1 MDLLVYLAK
10 SSCLLALFWVIYKIF
25 LETETY
31 HRSKRIYL
39 HLGYVLSLILP
50 LFTFTKIEEIYLE
63 KSSWAI
69 PASFSSE
76 FIQTKIKPTT
86 IELIWSYITE
96 NAIIEILFISISF
109 IFVLQLL
116 LKFSRLLKFLKNSKA
131 YKTEGVFYVEKAIPE
146 GAFSFLNYIVFDPK
160 LYSEAELKIILDHEK
175 AHVTHKH
182 SFDILFSHIYKC
194 FFWFNPFAWLY
205 QKSLIL
211 NLEYEAD
218 ANAVNTTAKRDYQ
231 MTLYSITQQQ
241 YKSQLQQS
249 FHQSPIKKRIAMLNQ
264 NKKQSFWK
272 LFIVSP
278 VLVVFFLL
286 FQVETKAQIKEAN
299 TKLNTET
306 SNFQKEIEGIKNAE
320 IFIINGKTID
330 KEELVE
336 KYIPVEDFQ
345 YDDTSKTLS
354 VTTRTEFS
362 KPYYSDNLAMFKEI
376 QLKDKAL
383 GEFIYFII
391 SSEYKVAT
399 MKVENIETSEN
410 TKQPLLNKNISL
422 SNMSSKSEKRFLEF
436 KSEYDNQKMIFIIDG
451 VKAENGEIV
460 NIDTDQIESVEIL
473 KSPEELKAE
482 GYNSNFIDAV
492 IKVTTKKAA
501 AVNASQNE
509 NSNNKALNTD
519 GSVIYLVNGEEVDY
533 KNLNEIAPRQI
544 QSVDVIKSL
553 SKIKDLGFDSIEVD
567 GIMKITTKKANPFK
581 NITPKIDGKAS
592 KSMINSRVIFI
603 LDGKELDDDQIKNVN
618 PEDIQSMDVIKS
630 SYDLK
635 QAGYDPKE
643 IDGIIKITLKKEVKK
658 D

>member
-1 MDLLVYLAK
+1 MDLFIYLGKA
-10 SSCLLALFWVIYKIF
+10 SLILTLFWVVYKLV
-25 LETETY
+25 LEVETY
-31 HRSKRIYL
+31 HRFKRIYL
-39 HLGYVLSLILP
+39 LVGYVLSLILP
-50 LFTFTKIEEIYLE
+50 LFTFTRIEEITLV
-63 KSSWAI
+63 STGFVPS
-69 PASFSSE
+69 SSE
-76 FIQTKIKPTT
+76 FVPVEMSKSPMELFWSFVTEHSIIQLIYVVISLVFVVHLSIK
-86 IELIWSYITE
+86 
-96 NAIIEILFISISF
+96 FF
-109 IFVLQLL
+109 KLL
-116 LKFSRLLKFLKNSKA
+116 RFLKSSRMLEFNGS
-131 YKTEGVFYVEKAIPE
+131 FLIQKAIPE
-146 GAFSFLNYIVFDPK
+146 GAFSFLNYIVYNPE
-160 LYSEAELKIILDHEK
+160 LYSEAELKIILAHEQ
-175 AHVTHKH
+175 AHINKKH
-182 SFDILFSHIYKC
+182 SLDILFAHMYKC
-194 FFWFNPFAWLY
+194 LFWFNPLAWLY

-362 KPYYSDNLAMFKEI
+362 RPYYSDNLAMFKEI

>member
-1 MDLLVYLAK
+1 MDLFIYLGKA
-10 SSCLLALFWVIYKIF
+10 SLILTLFWVVYKLV
-25 LETETY
+25 LEVETY
-31 HRSKRIYL
+31 HRFKRIYL
-39 HLGYVLSLILP
+39 LVGYVLSLILP
-50 LFTFTKIEEIYLE
+50 LFTFTRIEEITLV
-63 KSSWAI
+63 STGFVPS
-69 PASFSSE
+69 SSE
-76 FIQTKIKPTT
+76 FVPVEMSKSPMELFWSFVTEHSIIQLIYVVISLVFVVHLSIK
-86 IELIWSYITE
+86 
-96 NAIIEILFISISF
+96 FF
-109 IFVLQLL
+109 KLL
-116 LKFSRLLKFLKNSKA
+116 RFLKSSRMLEFNGS
-131 YKTEGVFYVEKAIPE
+131 FLIQKAIPE
-146 GAFSFLNYIVFDPK
+146 GAFSFLNYIVYNPE
-160 LYSEAELKIILDHEK
+160 LYSEAELKIILAHEQ
-175 AHVTHKH
+175 AHINKKH
-182 SFDILFSHIYKC
+182 SLDILFAHMYKC
-194 FFWFNPFAWLY
+194 LFWFNPLAWLY

-362 KPYYSDNLAMFKEI
+362 KTYYSDNLAMFKEI